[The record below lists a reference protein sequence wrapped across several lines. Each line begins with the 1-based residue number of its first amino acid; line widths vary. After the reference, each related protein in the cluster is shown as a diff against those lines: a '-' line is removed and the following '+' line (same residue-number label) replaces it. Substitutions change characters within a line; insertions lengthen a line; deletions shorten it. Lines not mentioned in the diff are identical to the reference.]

1 MYELRRHIYGNTVD
15 RSTIKKLVNKFFPRC
30 ECLVRHKNLQ
40 NRRSLLSLC
49 DGGMDID
56 CCQGNNLLRGKD
68 EGESLEDEQSGM
80 SEAGTAPTS
89 FQKGKNTYEFCNSI
103 LLLVSYLLMTLG
115 RFLNTPINLILD

>member
-1 MYELRRHIYGNTVD
+1 
-15 RSTIKKLVNKFFPRC
+15 
-30 ECLVRHKNLQ
+30 
-40 NRRSLLSLC
+40 
-49 DGGMDID
+49 MDID